1 MNKALTFIMI
11 FMGTV
16 FTVFLLNIVL
26 YALVPG
32 YHDTISSMISPD
44 DDIPVVEVNRAE
56 NGSQT
61 EVELTEF
68 APGKETDA
76 TLSEVSAGKETEAS
90 LENLKDEEVPMA
102 ASAEDTAK
110 AASESNTAT
119 ALQIINKEYHEDC
132 GTGEGYWV
140 ITYSDGSVGIE

>member
-1 MNKALTFIMI
+1 MSKALTFIMI
-11 FMGTV
+11 FTGTV
-16 FTVFLLNIVL
+16 FSVFLLNIVL
-26 YALVPG
+26 YALVPS
-32 YHDTISSMISPD
+32 YHDALSSVIHPD
-44 DDIPVVEVNRAE
+44 DSIPVVEVTRPVTAAAE
-56 NGSQT
+56 A
-61 EVELTEF
+61 ELVDLTE
-68 APGKETDA
+68 GKELEATFEYLTDEDVA
-76 TLSEVSAGKETEAS
+76 L
-90 LENLKDEEVPMA
+90 A